1 MRNSSPTNHASPET
15 AYSENR
21 ARGDDSASSD
31 RGVRR
36 RRCKRPSSSGA
47 QREVNEE
54 DGAERDPERRERAH
68 VDPDPAPER
77 GGETTADRG
86 LGVVD
91 RGSGTIGRGS
101 GGVDGSVSTFVHD
114 DDDSPS
120 SVDRSYG
127 GGRREER

>member
-21 ARGDDSASSD
+21 ARGTTPRAAIGEYA
-31 RGVRR
+31 GVGVKGRQV
-36 RRCKRPSSSGA
+36 PGA

-114 DDDSPS
+114 DDDPEQ
-120 SVDRSYG
+120 RG
-127 GGRREER
+127 

>member
-21 ARGDDSASSD
+21 ARGRLREQRSGSTPASVKG
-31 RGVRR
+31 RQV
-36 RRCKRPSSSGA
+36 PGA